1 MKKTKLGM
9 LMITMAIIFVLGA
22 CSSKESGNKTNGKGE
37 DSEGLGLIKPGTLT
51 LVSTGGYKPFNYMED
66 GEMVG
71 YDIAVGKEI
80 AKILGLELKLE
91 KAEFQGHIIGI
102 QEGRYDIAIASHTI
116 TEERKKQVNFSKP
129 YYYSGPMIFTRSDT
143 GINTAS
149 DLKGKTVA
157 FDRSTVYREYA
168 ENYTDKFDF
177 YDDDLRALQA
187 VADGHGDAGITDE
200 VMGKTAIKNGLKLE
214 AKESLD
220 RTEQAIVVNKENEK
234 LLEAIDEALEELKSS
249 GKLKELSL
257 EWLGIDV
264 TQP

>member
-1 MKKTKLGM
+1 MKKHMST
-9 LMITMAIIFVLGA
+9 IAILFAVIFLLAA
-22 CSSKESGNKTNGKGE
+22 CGSQQSGNQSKGDNAGSNYE
-37 DSEGLGLIKPGTLT
+37 LIRPGTLT
-51 LVSTGGYKPFNYMED
+51 LVSTGGYKPFNYMEN

-116 TEERKKQVNFSKP
+116 TQERKKQVNFSQP
-129 YYYSGPMIFTRSDT
+129 YYYSGPMIFSRPDT
-143 GINTAS
+143 GIKSAE
-149 DLKGKTVA
+149 DLKGKKVA

-168 ENYTDKFDF
+168 KMYTDKFDF

-200 VMGKTAIKNGLKLE
+200 IMGKTSIENGLKLI
-214 AKESLD
+214 AGDRLD
-220 RTEQAIVVNKENEK
+220 TTEQAIVIKKGNDK
-234 LLEAIDEALEELKSS
+234 LLEAINDALAQLKSS

-257 EWLGIDV
+257 EWLGIDI
-264 TQP
+264 TQPE